1 MSTPEETVHPLRAFR
16 QRMNYTQPDAARLLG
31 VSYVTVS
38 RWETGERKIDSELV
52 LKISR
57 LTGIPVAQLRPDLA
71 ALFQGE

>member
-1 MSTPEETVHPLRAFR
+1 MSTPEETVHPLRAFL